1 MASLQPERTVPP
13 NFTSEP
19 DPRLCSHFG
28 TCWLT
33 GQQAAPPPETPA
45 VQTGA
50 HCLPLVHCM
59 ITLPHNARNCVQVHI
74 EGGGG
79 ILDGVRRQP
88 WGCGSVCRRD
98 GARGAAPA
106 VFPLLVPPAAPPP
119 PALPCPCYRTHPC
132 HHLATPAGG
141 PEHSP
146 SLSGSCTG
154 TRSCTTWGTCP
165 PTSRSRNWSTRSAQR
180 PHCYPTTPTSH
191 TTPSIFHCHP
201 LHTEHPQFN
210 HRG

>member
-1 MASLQPERTVPP
+1 MHE
-13 NFTSEP
+13 
-19 DPRLCSHFG
+19 
-28 TCWLT
+28 
-33 GQQAAPPPETPA
+33 
-45 VQTGA
+45 
-50 HCLPLVHCM
+50 
-59 ITLPHNARNCVQVHI
+59 I
-74 EGGGG
+74 
-79 ILDGVRRQP
+79 
-88 WGCGSVCRRD
+88 VCRFISKEAEEYWMGSGGNPGGVD
-98 GARGAAPA
+98 LYVGGTEHA
-106 VFPLLVPPAAPPP
+106 VLHLLYSRFWYLPRPPP